1 MQNVMLFPLPT
12 WLTIYVLPPLFTL
25 SFWVALTV
33 GVMALNRR
41 GIRAARLGLAATLPL
56 LALAHHVLWSTR
68 HDLSAAGAYGAF
80 AAGLLIWAWHELAFY
95 SGVLSGPWRA
105 ACPPHARGFRRF
117 QYALGTH
124 LYHELACIVELI
136 CFVVLL
142 HDAANML
149 GPLAFGLSWALQ
161 HSAKLNVLLGVRSL
175 DPSLFPPHM
184 RYLGS
189 YWRRRAGNGFFL
201 PSLSVATLLAIM
213 LWLAVGVHATE
224 PAGVRIALI
233 ATLISLG
240 AIEHVLL
247 ILPPLRVPAPA
258 AGQVAE

>member
-1 MQNVMLFPLPT
+1 MFLSAPGWFQIYLF
-12 WLTIYVLPPLFTL
+12 PPLFTL
-25 SFWVALTV
+25 GFWVLLTV

-41 GIRAARLGLAATLPL
+41 GARAARIGLVAALPL
-56 LALAHHVLWSTR
+56 LALAHHVLWITR
-68 HDLSAAGAYGAF
+68 HDLSVAGAYGAF

-105 ACPPHARGFRRF
+105 ACPPHARGFTRF
-117 QYALGTH
+117 WYALGTH
-124 LYHELACIVELI
+124 LYHEIACLVELI
-136 CFVVLL
+136 YFVISL
-142 HDAANML
+142 HNATNML

-175 DPSLFPPHM
+175 DPSLFPAHM

-189 YWRRRAGNGFFL
+189 YWRRRASNAFFL
-201 PSLSVATLLAIM
+201 PSLSVSAIVAIM
-213 LWLAVGVHATE
+213 LWLTVGVHAAE
-224 PAGVRIALI
+224 PAGVRLALI

-258 AGQVAE
+258 PEPVAE

>member
-1 MQNVMLFPLPT
+1 MLFSLPA
-12 WLTIYVLPPLFTL
+12 WLTLYVFPPLFTL
-25 SFWVALTV
+25 GFWVVLTA
-33 GVMALNRR
+33 GVMLLNRR
-41 GIRAARLGLAATLPL
+41 GARAARIGLVATVPL
-56 LALAHHVLWSTR
+56 VAFAHHLLWSTR
-68 HDLSAAGAYGAF
+68 DDLSIAGAYAAF
-80 AAGLLIWAWHELAFY
+80 GAGLLIWAWHELAFY

-105 ACPPHARGFRRF
+105 ACPPHARGFIRF

-124 LYHELACIVELI
+124 LYHELACLIELI
-136 CFVVLL
+136 FFVALL
-142 HDAANML
+142 HNASNML

-175 DPSLFPPHM
+175 DPSLFPAHM

-189 YWRRRAGNGFFL
+189 YWRRRAGNAFFL

-213 LWLAVGVHATE
+213 LWLAVGVHADD
-224 PAGVRIALI
+224 PAGVRLALI

-240 AIEHVLL
+240 AIEHIMLV
-247 ILPPLRVPAPA
+247 LPPLRLPVPA

>member
-1 MQNVMLFPLPT
+1 MP
-12 WLTIYVLPPLFTL
+12 LTIPAWFTIYLFPPLFTL

-41 GIRAARLGLAATLPL
+41 GVRAARIGLVAVLPL
-56 LALAHHVLWSTR
+56 LAFAHHLLWSTR
-68 HDLSAAGAYGAF
+68 HDLSITGAYSAF

-124 LYHELACIVELI
+124 LYHEMACFVELMLFI
-136 CFVVLL
+136 ILL
-142 HDAANML
+142 HDATNML

-175 DPSLFPPHM
+175 DPTLFPPHM

-189 YWRRRAGNGFFL
+189 YWRRRSGNGFFL
-201 PSLSVATLLAIM
+201 PSLSVFTMLAIM
-213 LWLAVGVHATE
+213 LWLAVGVHAAE
-224 PAGVRIALI
+224 PAGVRLALI
-233 ATLISLG
+233 ATMISLG
-240 AIEHVLL
+240 AIEHVILV
-247 ILPPLRVPAPA
+247 LPPLRVPTTA
-258 AGQVAE
+258 AEPLAE

>member
-1 MQNVMLFPLPT
+1 MPLSVPAWCSIYLF
-12 WLTIYVLPPLFTL
+12 PPLFTL
-25 SFWVALTV
+25 GFWVVLTA
-33 GVMALNRR
+33 GVMLLNRR
-41 GIRAARLGLAATLPL
+41 GLRAARIGLVAALPL
-56 LALAHHVLWSTR
+56 LAAAHHLLWATR
-68 HDLSAAGAYGAF
+68 HDLSVFGAYGAF

-105 ACPPHARGFRRF
+105 ACPPHARGFTRF

-124 LYHELACIVELI
+124 LYHEAACLVELI
-136 CFVVLL
+136 FFVVLL
-142 HDAANML
+142 HDASNLL

-175 DPSLFPPHM
+175 DPDLFPAHM

-189 YWRRRAGNGFFL
+189 YWRRRSGNAFFL
-201 PSLSVATLLAIM
+201 PSLSVAALLAIM
-213 LWLAVGVHATE
+213 LWLAVGVHAAE
-224 PAGVRIALI
+224 PAGVRLALI

-247 ILPPLRVPAPA
+247 ILPPLRLPAPA
-258 AGQVAE
+258 ASQVAE